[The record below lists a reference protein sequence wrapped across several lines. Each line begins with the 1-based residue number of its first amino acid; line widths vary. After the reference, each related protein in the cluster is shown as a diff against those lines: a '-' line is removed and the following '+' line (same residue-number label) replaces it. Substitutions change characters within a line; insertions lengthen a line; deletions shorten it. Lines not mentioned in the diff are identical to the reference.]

1 MTYLEILKKLLDIA
15 LLMGWE
21 GESCPFIDKKINGEI
36 TVDQIYGI
44 NEDTLDILYR
54 HMQTYNLLTL
64 LYSSYGEITFLDAL
78 CKAIKECTEYGY
90 IEDIDIY
97 LFNGVNMDKYI
108 LPSQLYSIDVKSYL
122 IGYSNEDI
130 LDKLYYLFK
139 PLFDDEIYN
148 FLKKIQS

>member
-1 MTYLEILKKLLDIA
+1 MSNLEILKKLLDIA
-15 LLMGWE
+15 SLMGWK
-21 GESCPFIDKKINGEI
+21 GKLANVRVYI
-36 TVDQIYGI
+36 IY
-44 NEDTLDILYR
+44 EDTLDIIYEDT
-54 HMQTYNLLTL
+54 QTYNLLTL

-97 LFNGVNMDKYI
+97 LFNGVNEDRYV
-108 LPSQLYSIDVKSYL
+108 LTSQLDSIDVKSYL
-122 IGYSNEDI
+122 LGYSNEDI

-139 PLFDDEIYN
+139 PLFDDEIHN